1 MHYIFIHYIIYLFK
15 LKGIH
20 IRYYIICIIKY
31 YIHYMFL
38 NIIHIIQILYII
50 YFNLNHLVYSLDGKL
65 AEVIGK
71 SKNLVKSASSS
82 LNVEVNLLLSNISQ
96 SRGI

>member
-1 MHYIFIHYIIYLFK
+1 MYYIFIHYIFK
-15 LKGIH
+15 LKEIH

-31 YIHYMFL
+31 CIHYMFL

-50 YFNLNHLVYSLDGKL
+50 YFNLRNHLVYSLDGKL

-71 SKNLVKSASSS
+71 SKNVVKSASSS
-82 LNVEVNLLLSNISQ
+82 LNVKVNLLHSNISQ
-96 SRGI
+96 SHGI